1 MFNIEKI
8 YSNLYTNLH
17 INIFYV
23 IFGQLN
29 KDFFFFFFN
38 FPWFLSFVYLVYPM
52 LKRQKRI
59 PFNFTQGPNVLF
71 PVMRYFTNS
80 AKAKS
85 QKYESRLGIF
95 VFSPLRSIDPL
106 KRIFLVSRYF
116 FHFIKTIPKAKGSGV
131 GDQERET
138 KEGISRIHCFF
149 RG

>member
-29 KDFFFFFFN
+29 KDFFFFFSTSRN
-38 FPWFLSFVYLVYPM
+38 FYLSYTWFIPC
-52 LKRQKRI
+52 LKDRREF